1 MELSDFELIR
11 GIQHGDQSALD
22 LLVRRW
28 YPRVYRYCVKL
39 TGNEQDSYDLTQD
52 VFVAVLQNLSK
63 YHPWKPFHSWLF
75 TIAYH
80 KCMDHFRMQAHLLT
94 TEYDFSERE
103 DPLGSPEVQ
112 TEITLPVREALA
124 RLPVQQRNAVIWH
137 YLYGMTAIE
146 ISNVTKTPLPTI
158 KSRLASGKKKLRKE
172 LQEVFR

>member
-11 GIQHGDQSALD
+11 GIQHGNQSALD

-28 YPRVYRYCVKL
+28 YPRIYGYCVKL

-63 YHPWKPFHSWLF
+63 YHPWKPFRSWIF
-75 TIAYH
+75 TIAHH
-80 KCMDHFRMQAHLLT
+80 KCMDHFRMQAHLLPA
-94 TEYDFSERE
+94 EYDFSEQE

-112 TEITLPVREALA
+112 AEITLPVREALA
-124 RLPVQQRNAVIWH
+124 RLPEQQQNAVIWH

-146 ISNVTKTPLPTI
+146 ISNMTKTPLPTI
-158 KSRLASGKKKLRKE
+158 KSRLASGKKKLSKE
-172 LQEVFR
+172 LREVFR